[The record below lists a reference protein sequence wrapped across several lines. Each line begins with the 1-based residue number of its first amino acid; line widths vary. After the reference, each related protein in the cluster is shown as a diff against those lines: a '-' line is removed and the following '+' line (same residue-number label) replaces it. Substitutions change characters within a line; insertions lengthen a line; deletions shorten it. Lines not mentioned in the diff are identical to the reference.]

1 MTETGN
7 AIILSDAEAGH
18 AELLW
23 QLRARPDIEFVDNL
37 VGQRAALRK
46 VTPAATEDLLAESP
60 HWIYF
65 PWRRSVLALLGP
77 HGFRRLRLD
86 RNRNLIT
93 LDEQHRLQELRIG
106 VVGLSVGHVIA
117 HTLAAQGICGE
128 LRLTDFDDLELSNLN
143 RVPATLFDEGHNKAI
158 VAARRIAELD
168 PYLPVRADTSGL
180 TAETIDSFLDGLD
193 IVVEVCDSLD
203 TKVLLREAAR
213 ARRIPVLMATSD
225 RGLVDVERFDLD
237 PARPILHGL
246 LGNVETAGLA
256 GLTSADKVPHVL
268 GILDAGQ
275 LSARMAAS
283 LCEVGET
290 LSTWPQ
296 LAGEV
301 TLGASLVAEAVR
313 RIGLGE
319 PLPSGRVRIDIGAE
333 LTGSADPYSAQHVSI
348 DDTTTAEEQ
357 GETTSVAQQCEA
369 TSVVGAMSAAAT
381 RAPSGGNAQPWQI
394 ETSAAA
400 LTVRID
406 PARTTM
412 MDVEFRGS
420 AVALGAAVFNARV
433 AAASHGHGTEVTL
446 NTAADNSPLEA
457 VVTLS
462 GTADPN
468 MAVLYEPMLDR
479 TTNRHQGSSAEIS
492 AELAELLRASV
503 SRFGARLHLLT
514 SPTEIESGASVL
526 AAADRLRYL
535 TPRLHAEMFSELWWP
550 GDPAPEYG
558 IDVRGLELPP
568 SDLAVLDVLR
578 RPEVMAHLAR
588 WDAGGVL
595 GADTRD
601 RIVAG
606 SALAVVSFTGHTLS
620 DYARAGEAVEAVWIT
635 AQLHGLAVQPVS
647 PAFLYAH
654 EDNELV
660 SLTPAFP
667 GELRSL
673 QYTFR
678 KLIGAGPQEA
688 QALVLRFTKAPPPSV
703 RSRRQCPPRQT
714 VSP

>member
-7 AIILSDAEAGH
+7 AIILSDADAGH

-23 QLRARPDIEFVDNL
+23 QLRARPDIEFIDNL
-37 VGQRAALRK
+37 AGQRTALGK
-46 VTPAATEDLLAESP
+46 VTPAAAEDILAESP
-60 HWIYF
+60 QWIYF
-65 PWRRSVLALLGP
+65 PWRRSVLAVLGP
-77 HGFRRLRLD
+77 RGFRRLRLD

-143 RVPATLFDEGHNKAI
+143 RVPATLFDEGHNKAV

-168 PYLPVRADTSGL
+168 PYLPVRADTSGV

-237 PARPILHGL
+237 PTRPILHGL
-246 LGNVETAGLA
+246 LGDVETAGLA

-301 TLGASLVAEAVR
+301 TLGASLIAEAVR

-333 LTGSADPYSAQHVSI
+333 LVRSTDPYSAQHVSS
-348 DDTTTAEEQ
+348 DDVATADERCEV
-357 GETTSVAQQCEA
+357 TSVTA
-369 TSVVGAMSAAAT
+369 AMAAAAT

-394 ETSAAA
+394 ETAAA
-400 LTVRID
+400 SLTLRID

-433 AAASHGHGTEVTL
+433 AAATHGHGTDVTL
-446 NTAADNSPLEA
+446 TTDADDSPLEA

-462 GTADPN
+462 GAADPS

-479 TTNRHQGSSAEIS
+479 ATNRHQGAGTEIP
-492 AELAELLRASV
+492 AELAELLRATV

-514 SPTEIESGASVL
+514 SRSEIESGASVL

-568 SDLAVLDVLR
+568 ADLAVLDVLR
-578 RPEVMAHLAR
+578 RPEVMAHLAS

-595 GADTRD
+595 GSDTRD
-601 RIVAG
+601 RVVAG
-606 SALAVVSFTGHTLS
+606 SALAVVSIAGQTLS
-620 DYARAGEAVEAVWIT
+620 DYARAGEAVEALWIA

-660 SLTPAFP
+660 SLTPTFP

-688 QALVLRFTKAPPPSV
+688 QALVLRFTQAPPPSV

>member
-1 MTETGN
+1 VTDTGN
-7 AIILSDAEAGH
+7 AIVLSDAEAGH

-23 QLRARPDIEFVDNL
+23 QLRARADIEFIDNL
-37 VGQRAALRK
+37 AGQRAALRK
-46 VTPAATEDLLAESP
+46 VTPAAAEDVLAESP

-65 PWRRSVLALLGP
+65 PWRRAVLAMLGP
-77 HGFRRLRLD
+77 LAFQRLRLD

-93 LDEQHRLQELRIG
+93 LDEQHRLQQLRIG

-193 IVVEVCDSLD
+193 VVIEVCDSLD

-213 ARRIPVLMATSD
+213 VRRIPVLMATSD

-246 LGNVETAGLA
+246 LGDVETAGLA

-301 TLGASLVAEAVR
+301 TLGASLIAEAVR

-333 LTGSADPYSAQHVSI
+333 LVRSTDPYSAQHVCADSATNAAT
-348 DDTTTAEEQ
+348 DTSTERC
-357 GETTSVAQQCEA
+357 ETTSVTA
-369 TSVVGAMSAAAT
+369 AMAAAAT

-394 ETSAAA
+394 ETAAAA

-433 AAASHGHGTEVTL
+433 AAASHGHGTDVTL
-446 NTAADNSPLEA
+446 TTDIDASPLEA

-462 GTADPN
+462 GAADPN

-479 TTNRHQGSSAEIS
+479 ATNRHQGAGTEIS
-492 AELAELLRASV
+492 AELAELLQATV

-514 SPTEIESGASVL
+514 SRSEIESGASIL

-595 GADTRD
+595 GSDTRD
-601 RIVAG
+601 RVVAG
-606 SALAVVSFTGHTLS
+606 SALAVVSVTGHTLS
-620 DYARAGEAVEAVWIT
+620 DYARAGEAVEAVWIA

>member
-1 MTETGN
+1 MTDSGN
-7 AIILSDAEAGH
+7 AVVLSDGHAGH

-23 QLRARPDIEFVDNL
+23 QLRARPDIEFIDNRAA
-37 VGQRAALRK
+37 QSAALRTL
-46 VTPAATEDLLAESP
+46 TPMPPQDILDEPTQ
-60 HWIYF
+60 WIYF
-65 PWRRSVLALLGP
+65 PWRRSVLAMIGP
-77 HGFRRLRLD
+77 RAFRRLRLD

-93 LDEQHRLQELRIG
+93 ADEQDRLGRLRIG

-117 HTLAAQGICGE
+117 HTLAVQGICGE
-128 LRLTDFDDLELSNLN
+128 LRLSDFDDLELSNLN
-143 RVPATLFDEGHNKAI
+143 RVPATVFDEGHNKAV
-158 VAARRIAELD
+158 VAARRIAEVD
-168 PYLPVRADTSGL
+168 PYLPVRADTSGI

-193 IVVEVCDSLD
+193 ILVEVCDSLD

-213 ARRIPVLMATSD
+213 ARGIPVLMATSD
-225 RGLVDVERFDLD
+225 RGLVDVERFDQD

-256 GLTSADKVPHVL
+256 GLTSADKVPYVL

-301 TLGASLVAEAVR
+301 TLGAALIAEAVR
-313 RIGLGE
+313 RIGLDE
-319 PLPSGRVRIDIGAE
+319 PLPSGRVRIDIGAQ
-333 LTGSADPYSAQHVSI
+333 LVQAVDPYAAQPLSPKDP
-348 DDTTTAEEQ
+348 DDPAEPVDP
-357 GETTSVAQQCEA
+357 TSVPA
-369 TSVVGAMSAAAT
+369 AMAAAAT
-381 RAPSGGNAQPWQI
+381 RAPSGGNAQPWQM
-394 ETSAAA
+394 EVGPAS

-420 AVALGAAVFNARV
+420 AVALGAAVFNATV
-433 AAASHGHGTEVTL
+433 AAAAHGHGAEVAI
-446 NTAADNSPLEA
+446 TAGGARTPLEA
-457 VVTLS
+457 VITLA
-462 GTADPN
+462 GAAEPGL
-468 MAVLYEPMLDR
+468 AGWYGPMLDR
-479 TTNRHQGSSAEIS
+479 ATNRHQGSGREIS
-492 AELAELLRASV
+492 AQLAELLHTTA
-503 SRFGARLHLLT
+503 SRFDTRLHLLT
-514 SPTEIESGASVL
+514 ARSDVESGAAIL

-550 GDPAPEYG
+550 GDPAPEFG

-578 RPEVMAHLAR
+578 RPDVMAHLAR
-588 WDAGGVL
+588 WDVGGAL
-595 GADTRD
+595 GKNTRE
-601 RIVAG
+601 RVVAS
-606 SALAVVSFTGHTLS
+606 SAVAVISFSGHTLA
-620 DYARAGEAVEAVWIT
+620 DYARAGQAVEAVWIT
-635 AQLHGLAVQPVS
+635 AQLHGLAVQPIS

-654 EDNELV
+654 DERELDA
-660 SLTPAFP
+660 LTPAFAD
-667 GELRSL
+667 ELRSL

-678 KLIGAGPQEA
+678 ELIGAGPHEA
-688 QALVLRFTKAPPPSV
+688 QALVLRFTDAPPPSV
-703 RSRRQCPPRQT
+703 RSRRQRPPRQT

>member
-7 AIILSDAEAGH
+7 AIILSDDEAGH

-23 QLRARPDIEFVDNL
+23 QLRARPDIEFIDNL
-37 VGQRAALRK
+37 AGQRAALLK
-46 VTPAATEDLLAESP
+46 LTPEPTEDILAESP

-65 PWRRSVLALLGP
+65 PWRRSVLAMLGP
-77 HGFRRLRLD
+77 RAFRRLRLD

-93 LDEQHRLQELRIG
+93 LGEQNRLGELRIG

-128 LRLTDFDDLELSNLN
+128 LRLTDFDVLELSNLN
-143 RVPATLFDEGHNKAI
+143 RVPATVFDEGHNKAI

-168 PYLPVRADTSGL
+168 PYLPVRAETSGL
-180 TAETIDSFLDGLD
+180 TPETIDAFLDGLD

-213 ARRIPVLMATSD
+213 ARHIPVLMATSD
-225 RGLVDVERFDLD
+225 RGLIDVERFDLD

-246 LGNVETAGLA
+246 LGDVQTAGLA

-301 TLGASLVAEAVR
+301 TLGASLITEAVR

-319 PLPSGRVRIDIGAE
+319 TLPSGRVRIDIGAE
-333 LTGSADPYSAQHVSI
+333 MAHSTDPYSAQQDHADEAI
-348 DDTTTAEEQ
+348 PDLDQ
-357 GETTSVAQQCEA
+357 GEFASVPAVMA
-369 TSVVGAMSAAAT
+369 AAAT

-394 ETSAAA
+394 ETGRDS

-433 AAASHGHGTEVTL
+433 AAASRGHGTEVTV
-446 NTAADNSPLEA
+446 TGGGERSPLEA
-457 VVTLS
+457 VVSLS
-462 GTADPN
+462 GAADPEL
-468 MAVLYEPMLDR
+468 AALYAPMLDR
-479 TTNRHQGSSAEIS
+479 ATNRHRGSGTEIS
-492 AELAELLRASV
+492 PHVAELLRAKASH
-503 SRFGARLHLLT
+503 FGVRLHLLT
-514 SPTEIESGASVL
+514 ARSEIEAGASVL

-535 TPRLHAEMFSELWWP
+535 TPTLHAEMFSELWWP

-558 IDVRGLELPP
+558 IDVRGLELPA

-578 RPEVMAHLAR
+578 RADVMAQLAR

-595 GADTRD
+595 GSDTRD
-601 RIVAG
+601 RVVAG
-606 SALAVVSFTGHTLS
+606 SALAVVSFAGGTLA

-654 EDNELV
+654 DDNELA
-660 SLTPAFP
+660 SLTPTFT

-678 KLIGAGPQEA
+678 KLIGAEPQEA
-688 QALVLRFTKAPPPSV
+688 QALVLRFTEAPPPSV
-703 RSRRQCPPRQT
+703 RSRRQSPPRQT